1 MSTNLSK
8 IFLARLI
15 GLDVFDPLG
24 DRLGRLRDVVVLLRP
39 GARAATAPRPLVV
52 GLVVEVLG
60 KKRVFV
66 PMTRVKSI
74 DAEQIICT
82 GLVNLRRFVQR
93 GAETLA
99 VAELFDRTVV
109 LLDGSGTA
117 TIEDMAM
124 QKAGI
129 RGDWQISQLFVRRSE
144 ATGGLIRRRNQTLV
158 VDWEDADDPSDTG
171 HQPATQWIAQH
182 GEDQAADIADEL
194 RDMSDKRKL
203 EIAAE
208 LQDERLADVLEEL
221 PEEDQV
227 FILTHLGNERAVSLL
242 EEMDPDDATDLLNE
256 LPEAEAERLITMM
269 EPEDAQDVRR
279 LREYEEGTAGSLMTP
294 VPIVLPPEATVAEAL
309 AHIRQEDVIPAAASA
324 VLVCR
329 PPLETPTGLYLGL
342 VHTQRLLRY
351 PPPEA
356 IGNLIDRSI
365 EPVSDHASLAE
376 VARELASYD
385 LTILPVVND
394 AGRLVG
400 AVTIDDV
407 LDALLP
413 EDWRTYDD
421 GTPIRKVGKRY
432 E

>member
-1 MSTNLSK
+1 M
-8 IFLARLI
+8 
-15 GLDVFDPLG
+15 
-24 DRLGRLRDVVVLLRP
+24 
-39 GARAATAPRPLVV
+39 
-52 GLVVEVLG
+52 VEVLG

-66 PMTRVKSI
+66 PMTRVTSI
-74 DAEQIICT
+74 DADQIIST
-82 GLVNLRRFVQR
+82 GLVNLRRFEQR

-99 VAELFDRTVV
+99 VGELFDRTVV

-117 TIEDMAM
+117 TIEDVAM
-124 QKAGI
+124 EKSNN
-129 RGDWQISQLFVRRSE
+129 RGDWVISQLFVRRSQS
-144 ATGGLIRRRNQTLV
+144 TGGLIRRRNQTLI
-158 VDWEDADDPSDTG
+158 VDWEDTDDPSSAG

-182 GEDQAADIADEL
+182 EEDQAADLADEL
-194 RDMSDKRKL
+194 RDMPDKRKL

-221 PEEDQV
+221 PEDDQV
-227 FILTHLGNERAVSLL
+227 FILTHLDNERAVALL

-269 EPEDAQDVRR
+269 EPEDAEDVRR

-294 VPIVLPPEATVAEAL
+294 SPSCSPRGDRGGGTGPHPAGGDHPRCGLRRAGVPPSAGDPHGQVPGLR
-309 AHIRQEDVIPAAASA
+309 AHAAAAA
-324 VLVCR
+324 VS
-329 PPLETPTGLYLGL
+329 
-342 VHTQRLLRY
+342 
-351 PPPEA
+351 PPEA

-365 EPVSDHASLAE
+365 EPVSDQASLAD
-376 VARELASYD
+376 VARELATYD

-394 AGRLVG
+394 QDRLVG

-421 GTPIRKVGKRY
+421 GTPVRKVGKRY